1 MNVALKRLK
10 YEDLIW
16 ITYIFIAI
24 FAIYANKL
32 DRDYLFKHD
41 INAYKKEK
49 IINIIIFSIALIIY
63 IYFFSINTKDLRNC
77 NKDKINDQYIR
88 EIASLLFLIGGI
100 IYLLL
105 EIKSVNSNEIAFI

>member
-41 INAYKKEK
+41 INAYEK
-49 IINIIIFSIALIIY
+49 I
-63 IYFFSINTKDLRNC
+63 
-77 NKDKINDQYIR
+77 
-88 EIASLLFLIGGI
+88 
-100 IYLLL
+100 
-105 EIKSVNSNEIAFI
+105 